1 MNAILTVL
9 ISAQS
14 DIQLKS
20 YDSFT
25 ILGQIFIVKTAIF
38 DQFYRHQKEW
48 SYIDFK
54 DLLGNG
60 MARGTKWEQGE
71 AAQVECP
78 IELKS
83 TRLRYRVSHNIGHP

>member
-1 MNAILTVL
+1 MGDQSKKTPCILTVL

-25 ILGQIFIVKTAIF
+25 ILGQIYIVKTAIF

-60 MARGTKWEQGE
+60 MARGTNL
-71 AAQVECP
+71 
-78 IELKS
+78 ELRQIWCIMYQLLLFS
-83 TRLRYRVSHNIGHP
+83 VHN